1 MTPTAE
7 RIYLF
12 LAWWIKAYGYAPPK
26 TTIAERCQCSDLQV
40 ESWLNKLAS
49 RGYIKLYNYNDGSYN
64 VKIMLDPT
72 RPWQAVLQV
81 DEHGRLKSLT
91 SELPIQLHVWR
102 GKSFIPDVIVSER
115 DLMKQEL
122 KKKGII

>member
-1 MTPTAE
+1 MSPTAE
-7 RIYLF
+7 KIYLF

-26 TTIAERCQCSDLQV
+26 TTIAQRCQCSDLQV

-49 RGYIKLYNYNDGSYN
+49 RGYIKLYNYSDGNYN

-72 RPWQAVLQV
+72 RPWQAVLHL
-81 DEHGRLKSLT
+81 DKRGKAKMLI

-102 GKSFIPDVIVSER
+102 EDSLVPDIIVSER
-115 DLMKQEL
+115 DLMKEEL
-122 KKKGII
+122 KKKGIL